1 MKRHYMSKT
10 AMAKDIVEK
19 TGLNLKDVQSR
30 LSRSNIPK
38 TVYLVVLVDGERM
51 SLRFY
56 ETPSKFL

>member
-1 MKRHYMSKT
+1 
-10 AMAKDIVEK
+10 MAKDIVEK

-30 LSRSNIPK
+30 LSRSNIPE
-38 TVYLVVLVDGERM
+38 TVYLVVLVDDERM

>member
-30 LSRSNIPK
+30 LSRSNIPE

-56 ETPSKFL
+56 ATPSKFL